1 MPGDVTQLLL
11 DWNQGDRDALDR
23 LLPLVADEMRRLAS
37 IYLHGE
43 RRGHTLEPTAL
54 VNELYMKLVDRR
66 RVNWQDRAHFFAF
79 AATTMRR
86 ILVDHARS
94 KGAEKRGGD
103 QQRITLADDVAL
115 TGGPRVDW
123 IDLDRALD
131 QLADLDERL
140 ARVVELRFFAGLT
153 LDETAEVLDC
163 SPVTVS
169 RDWRAAKSFL
179 LLQLGGDET
188 T

>member
-1 MPGDVTQLLL
+1 MLAFVDMPGDVTQLLL

-86 ILVDHARS
+86 ILVDHARARS
-94 KGAEKRGGD
+94 RVKRGGGAPH
-103 QQRITLADDVAL
+103 LS
-115 TGGPRVDW
+115 
-123 IDLDRALD
+123 
-131 QLADLDERL
+131 LDEV
-140 ARVVELRFFAGLT
+140 A
-153 LDETAEVLDC
+153 
-163 SPVTVS
+163 
-169 RDWRAAKSFL
+169 
-179 LLQLGGDET
+179 
-188 T
+188 